1 MNIKSMPV
9 GPIGT
14 NCYILED
21 EVEKKTAVID
31 PGDEAGRILSILEEM
46 DSQVEYILLTHG
58 HYDHTTAVP
67 ELHEALP
74 GAKIYIHQADAN
86 GTGGRIFPLAGQVSG
101 LNFYGEG
108 DSLPLGSL
116 SIQVLHTPGH
126 SQGSVTLKVRDIL
139 FTGDTLF
146 AGDCGR
152 TDLPGG
158 SYDQI
163 LASLGRLGRL
173 EGNFHVCPGHMQTST
188 LDQERQ
194 VNPYLKEGM
203 GIQ

>member
-1 MNIKSMPV
+1 MKVKMMQV

-21 EVEKKTAVID
+21 EGEKRAAVID
-31 PGDEAGRILSILEEM
+31 PGDEAERILSVLREM
-46 DSQVEYILLTHG
+46 DSQVDYILLTHG

-67 ELHEALP
+67 QLHKALP
-74 GAKIYIHQADAN
+74 QAGIYIHRADADGAGN
-86 GTGGRIFPLAGQVSG
+86 TLFPLAGQVEG
-101 LNFYGEG
+101 LLFYGEG
-108 DSLPLGSL
+108 DTLPLGSL
-116 SIQVLHTPGH
+116 TIEVMHTPGH
-126 SQGSVTLKVRDIL
+126 SPGSVTLKAGDVL

-158 SYDQI
+158 SYEEI

-173 EGNFHVCPGHMQTST
+173 EGNFHVCPGHEQTST
-188 LDQERQ
+188 MDREREI
-194 VNPYLKEGM
+194 NRYLREGM
-203 GIQ
+203 GLK